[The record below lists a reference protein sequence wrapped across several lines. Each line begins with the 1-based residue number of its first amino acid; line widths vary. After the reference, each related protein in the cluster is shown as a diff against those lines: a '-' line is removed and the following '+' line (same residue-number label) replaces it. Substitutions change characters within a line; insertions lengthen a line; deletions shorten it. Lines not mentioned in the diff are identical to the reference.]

1 MVHVPTQENQY
12 FSTQS
17 ETEYSVTIHENRR
30 ILKKTQKLKEKEVNG
45 QILFARSLKLAQNNS
60 DGRADQ

>member
-1 MVHVPTQENQY
+1 MFHVPTQENQY

-17 ETEYSVTIHENRR
+17 ETEDSVTIHENRR